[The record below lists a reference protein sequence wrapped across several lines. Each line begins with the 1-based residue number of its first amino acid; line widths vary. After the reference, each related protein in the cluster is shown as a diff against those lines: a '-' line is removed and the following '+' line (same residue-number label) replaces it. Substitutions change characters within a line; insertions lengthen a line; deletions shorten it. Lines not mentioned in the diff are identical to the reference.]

1 MAKSSV
7 PASPLFPK
15 NSCPLK
21 SSRAPGPGMPRCFQP
36 PAPGLAHWEKFLRPP
51 PRPELLEDMGTEYPP
66 PRKGRVPGA
75 EGAVLES
82 GAGAIERERVT
93 YLDGGVELRISG
105 SLDARLRH
113 GK

>member
-7 PASPLFPK
+7 PASPLFPE

-36 PAPGLAHWEKFLRPP
+36 PAPGLAHWEKFPRPLPLEPFALP

-82 GAGAIERERVT
+82 GAGATERERVT
-93 YLDGGVELRISG
+93 YLDGGGLNFG
-105 SLDARLRH
+105 
-113 GK
+113 